1 MHNHETKEVA
11 NFHIDDD
18 NHLKEGVF
26 ETKSNVT
33 SSQTP

>member
-11 NFHIDDD
+11 NFHIDDE
-18 NHLKEGVF
+18 NLLKEAIV

-33 SSQTP
+33 SS